1 MLTLDFSSLEFQQL
15 SQLPMV
21 PVTDTSKVK
30 EISSTRWMPPN
41 RCYFGSDTRA
51 QFHSKLF
58 IFIDFGHLANNFL
71 SACGTKREPSVE
83 EIAEILL
90 AGPRKFYELA
100 NGCDK

>member
-1 MLTLDFSSLEFQQL
+1 MIDFSSTELGVL

-21 PVTDTSKVK
+21 PVSDTSKVK
-30 EISSTRWMPPN
+30 EILPTRWMPPN
-41 RCYFGSDTRA
+41 RCYFGGDARA

-58 IFIDFGHLANNFL
+58 IFIDFGHLANSFL

-90 AGPRKFYELA
+90 ADPRKFYELA